1 MIEMSN
7 FYFCKFGQVEDI
19 EVIIYPGN
27 MSIEPVLFIMDGKKK
42 VEITLS
48 SNIYENDLGEFMLHT
63 GLSGEYRDA
72 ANKVMRELAAEVVD
86 LEHFIKYI
94 LKPAYKEKLMSIIE
108 EEEKSGRYYKL

>member
-1 MIEMSN
+1 MSN

-48 SNIYENDLGEFMLHT
+48 SNIYENDLG
-63 GLSGEYRDA
+63 
-72 ANKVMRELAAEVVD
+72 
-86 LEHFIKYI
+86 
-94 LKPAYKEKLMSIIE
+94 
-108 EEEKSGRYYKL
+108 